1 MNLPFFTP
9 LEQWEPMSGAVR
21 WTSPSNI
28 ALVKYWGK
36 TGLQQPANASVSF
49 TLDACKTDTRVRFE
63 PKAGGGMEVWLDGQR
78 NQAFEPKVQA
88 FFDKI
93 ADFFPWLR
101 HFQLTIETSNTFP
114 HSSGI
119 ASSASGM
126 SALAL
131 NLMGIDQLLGNG
143 VRVQPDEDFM
153 QAASYFARIG
163 SGSACRSV
171 YGGLVMWGAHPEVA
185 AGSQD
190 YGVVWPGQVN
200 EVFNTYQDT
209 ILLVH
214 AGQKSVSS
222 SVGHGLMHGHPFA
235 SQRFEEAQ
243 KRINRLGAILASGDL
258 DAFGALVEAEALM
271 LHALMM
277 ASEPYFLLMKPGTVA
292 IIEKIWDFRK
302 QNAVPVHFTLDA
314 GANVHLLYPQMH
326 AATVK
331 AFIDNEL
338 AQHCEQNAYICDA
351 VGKGP
356 VLLETGL

>member
-1 MNLPFFTP
+1 MTRFTP
-9 LEQWEPMSGAVR
+9 LKSWEALAGSVR

-36 TGLQQPANASVSF
+36 TGLQMPANASVSF
-49 TLDACKTDTRVRFE
+49 TLDQCKTDTRVLFE
-63 PKAGGGMEVWLDGQR
+63 PRTGGGMELYFEGQR
-78 NQAFEPKVQA
+78 STAFEQKVQG

-93 ADFFPWLR
+93 AADFPWLQDFFLR
-101 HFQLTIETSNTFP
+101 IETSNSFP

-131 NLMGIDQLLGNG
+131 NLLSIDQLLANG
-143 VRVQPDEDFM
+143 TRVQPDADFY
-153 QAASYFARIG
+153 QAASHFARIG
-163 SGSACRSV
+163 SGSACRSL
-171 YGGLVMWGAHPEVA
+171 YGGLVMWGEHPELP
-185 AGSQD
+185 GSSQ
-190 YGVVWPGQVN
+190 YHGLPWPTAVHP
-200 EVFNTYQDT
+200 VFADCQDT

-222 SVGHGLMHGHPFA
+222 TVGHGLMHGHPFA
-235 SQRFEEAQ
+235 AQRFEEAQ
-243 KRINRLGAILASGDL
+243 SRILRLQVILASGDL
-258 DAFGALVEAEALM
+258 EAFGALVEAEALM

-314 GANVHLLYPQMH
+314 GANVHLLYP
-326 AATVK
+326 AAHKNVVK
-331 AFIDNEL
+331 QFIDSEL
-338 AQHCEQNAYICDA
+338 AMHCEQKAYICDA
-351 VGKGP
+351 VGQGP
-356 VLLETGL
+356 VLLEAGI

>member
-1 MNLPFFTP
+1 MMPFFTP
-9 LEQWEPMSGAVR
+9 LNSWEAASGSVR

-28 ALVKYWGK
+28 ALIKYWGK

-49 TLDACKTDTRVRFE
+49 TLDACKTDTRVQFE
-63 PKAGGGMEVWLDGQR
+63 PRAGGGLEVYLDGQR
-78 NQAFEPKVQA
+78 NEAFEPKIQS
-88 FFDKI
+88 FFQKI
-93 ADFFPWLR
+93 AADFPWLQDFFLR
-101 HFQLTIETSNTFP
+101 IDTHNTFP

-126 SALAL
+126 SAMAL
-131 NLMGIDQLLGNG
+131 NLLSIDQLLANG
-143 VRVQPDEDFM
+143 TRVQPDDDFY

-163 SGSACRSV
+163 SGSACRSL
-171 YGGLVMWGAHPEVA
+171 YGGLVMWGAHSELP
-185 AGSQD
+185 GSSQD
-190 YGVVWPGQVN
+190 YGTRWTGAVN
-200 EVFNTYQDT
+200 PVFSTYQDT

-235 SQRFEEAQ
+235 SQRFAEAQ
-243 KRINRLGAILASGDL
+243 SRMMRMEAILASGDL

-314 GANVHLLYPQMH
+314 GANVHLLYPASYQNV
-326 AATVK
+326 VK
-331 AFIDNEL
+331 QFIDSEL
-338 AQHCEQNAYICDA
+338 AAYCEQKAYICDA
-351 VGKGP
+351 VGQGP
-356 VLLETGL
+356 VLLEADL

>member
-1 MNLPFFTP
+1 MMP
-9 LEQWEPMSGAVR
+9 LISPLTHWESLAGRVR

-36 TGLQQPANASVSF
+36 TGLQQPANTSLSF
-49 TLDACKTDTRVRFE
+49 TLDHCKTDTAISFV
-63 PKAGGGMEVWLDGQR
+63 PKAGGGMVLYLDGQR
-78 NQAFEPKVQA
+78 SEAFEQKVLG
-88 FFDKI
+88 FFTKI
-93 ADFFPWLR
+93 EAYFPWLR
-101 HFQLTIETSNTFP
+101 QFELRIDTSNSFP

-131 NLMGIDQLLGNG
+131 GLVSIDQLLVNG
-143 VRVQPDEDFM
+143 SRVQADDDFYR
-153 QAASYFARIG
+153 AASFLARIG

-171 YGGLVMWGAHPEVA
+171 YGGLVMWGAHEQIPE
-185 AGSQD
+185 GSQD
-190 YGVVWPGQVN
+190 WGVSWPG
-200 EVFNTYQDT
+200 EIHPVFADYQDT

-222 SVGHGLMHGHPFA
+222 TVGHGLMHGHPFA
-235 SQRFEEAQ
+235 NQRFEVAQ
-243 KRINRLGAILASGDL
+243 ARMLRLQDILKSGDL
-258 DAFGALVEAEALM
+258 EEFGSLVEAEALM

-292 IIEKIWDFRK
+292 IIEKTWAFRK

-314 GANVHLLYPQMH
+314 GANVHLLYPKSYASQ
-326 AATVK
+326 VK

-338 AQHCEQNAYICDA
+338 AVHCEQKAYICDA

-356 VLLETGL
+356 VLLEAEV

>member
-1 MNLPFFTP
+1 MTHLISP
-9 LEQWEPMSGAVR
+9 LTQWEAHSGRVR

-36 TGLQQPANASVSF
+36 TGLQQPANASLSF
-49 TLDACKTDTRVRFE
+49 TLDHCKTDTAISFA
-63 PKAGGGMEVWLDGQR
+63 PKSGGGMTLYLDGQR
-78 NQAFEPKVQA
+78 SEAFEQKVLG
-88 FFDKI
+88 FLGKI
-93 ADFFPWLR
+93 EIYFPWIKHFELR
-101 HFQLTIETSNTFP
+101 IDTSNSFP

-131 NLMGIDQLLGNG
+131 GLLSIDQLLANG
-143 VRVQPDEDFM
+143 SRVQADEDFYR
-153 QAASYFARIG
+153 AASYLARIG

-171 YGGLVMWGAHPEVA
+171 YGGLVMWGAHDQI
-185 AGSQD
+185 SQGAQEW
-190 YGVVWPGQVN
+190 GVSWPD
-200 EVFNTYQDT
+200 ETHAVFADYQDT

-222 SVGHGLMHGHPFA
+222 TVGHGLMHGHPFA
-235 SQRFEEAQ
+235 SQRFEVAQ
-243 KRINRLGAILASGDL
+243 ERMMRLKFILKSGDL
-258 DAFGALVEAEALM
+258 EAFGALVEAEALM

-314 GANVHLLYPQMH
+314 GANVHLLYPKNH
-326 AATVK
+326 AAQVK

-338 AQHCEQNAYICDA
+338 AVHCEQKAYICDA

-356 VLLETGL
+356 VLLEADL